1 MPTLLW
7 FRRDLRLHDL
17 PALLDAAA
25 ADGEVLA
32 CYVLDPRLKASSG
45 PRRLQYLYDALR
57 DLREHLDGRLLVTRG
72 RPEQRIPKLVKAI
85 GATSVHVSADYSP
98 FGRRRDGAV
107 RDALGDVPLEESGSP
122 YLVSPGRVTKDD
134 GTPYKVFTPFYDAW
148 RKHGWR
154 PRPNSSAG
162 SARWIDPADAPGGVD
177 IPDAGVELELPAGE
191 KAARTQ
197 WPKFVDE
204 RARRLRRRPQPARS
218 RRHQPDVGAP
228 EVRHHPPAH
237 HGRRPRHEAR
247 ARRRTCGSWRSAT
260 STPRCSTNGPTARG
274 GTGTRNFD
282 AIEVD
287 DDREAKRRFEAW
299 KAGRTGFPIVDAG
312 MRQLAATG
320 FMHNRVRM
328 IVASFLVK
336 DLHLPWQWGAR
347 WFLEQLVDGDM
358 ANNQHGWQW
367 AAGCGTDAAPYFRVF
382 NPTTQGKK
390 FDPDGDYVRRW
401 VPEVDDDD
409 YPEPIVDHEA
419 EREEALRRYSQIG

>member
-17 PALLDAAA
+17 PSLLDAAA

-32 CYVLDPRLKASSG
+32 RSVLDPRLTSSSG

-57 DLREHLDGRLLVTRG
+57 ELRDTLDGRLLVVDG
-72 RPEQRIPKLVKAI
+72 RPEQRIPKLAKVI

-98 FGRRRDGAV
+98 FGRRRDDAV
-107 RDALGDVPLEESGSP
+107 RDALGDLPLEGSGSP
-122 YLVSPGRVTKDD
+122 YLVSPGRVTKRD

-148 RKHGWR
+148 REHGWR
-154 PRPNSSAG
+154 SPAKSDVN
-162 SARWIDPADAPGGVD
+162 SARWIDPADVPGGVD
-177 IPDAGVELELPAGE
+177 IPDSGIRLELPAGE
-191 KAARTQ
+191 TAARTQ
-197 WPKFVDE
+197 WAQFVDS
-204 RARRLRRRPQPARS
+204 RLDNYADDRNRP
-218 RRHQPDVGAP
+218 DLD
-228 EVRHHPPAH
+228 
-237 HGRRPRHEAR
+237 
-247 ARRRTCGSWRSAT
+247 AT
-260 STPRCSTNGPTARG
+260 SRMSAHLKFGTIHPRTMAADLGRG
-274 GTGTRNFD
+274 KGAQAYLRELAFRDFYAAVLYQWPDSAWWNWNKSFD
-282 AIEVD
+282 KIQVD
-287 DDREAKRRFEAW
+287 EDQALFEAW

-347 WFLEQLVDGDM
+347 WFLEQLVDGDI

-367 AAGCGTDAAPYFRVF
+367 TAGCGTDAAPYFRIF
-382 NPTTQGKK
+382 NPTTQGGK
-390 FDPDGDYVRRW
+390 FDPDGSYVRHW

-409 YPEPIVDHEA
+409 YPEPIVDHA
-419 EREEALRRYSQIG
+419 SERKEALRRYSEIG